1 MAKIDPTLSNV
12 LARQLLL
19 QALGLAKKMVPPLT
33 DMLSEMALSKVG
45 DVFKTSD
52 DCPSQLRMLQLIEL
66 RNNLL
71 NVLNPVSKT
80 VKSIKDVLPKIST
93 VIDTINIA
101 ITATEIAI
109 ITAEGT
115 LTVTT
120 PAAGAQ
126 EIGRAH
132 V

>member
-71 NVLNPVSKT
+71 HERTEWMNT
-80 VKSIKDVLPKIST
+80 T
-93 VIDTINIA
+93 EVINYENELFRICSDYRINQDLYLSGLTIGNQSCP
-101 ITATEIAI
+101 
-109 ITAEGT
+109 
-115 LTVTT
+115 LCRK
-120 PAAGAQ
+120 